1 MSYSE
6 YFDLYYAAQN
16 KDCKYRAFLI
26 DVKNSRKTLLDGK
39 EYHKHHLCV
48 DYIVDRL
55 CDIENKSGKE
65 ILLREQDTIV
75 QKLFGDE
82 NKHLKQFDNLKR
94 NPMIVGDCACFLVN
108 NNTITEKQFL
118 DILCEA
124 IDKFDINFAYHYLS
138 AKYETNNYVKGNKQL
153 CKQYVM
159 PIMEDISKK
168 DGLLIDKNCNKNNKN
183 EENLL

>member
-1 MSYSE
+1 MSYNE
-6 YFDLYYAAQN
+6 YFDLYYVAQK

-26 DVKNSRKTLLDGK
+26 DVKDSSTTLVGK

-55 CDIENKSGKE
+55 CEFEKKNGKE
-65 ILLREQDTIV
+65 ILLREKDTFV
-75 QKLFGDE
+75 QKLFDN
-82 NKHLKQFDNLKR
+82 NKSIKQFDNLKR
-94 NPMIVGDCACFLVN
+94 NPMILGDCACFLVN

-118 DILCEA
+118 DILGEA
-124 IDKFDINFAYHYLS
+124 INKFDINFTYHYLS
-138 AKYETNNYVKGNKQL
+138 AKYETNDYAKGNTQL

-159 PIMEDISKK
+159 PIMEDLSKNEGK
-168 DGLLIDKNCNKNNKN
+168 LIDKNYYKNDKN